1 MRTALRRP
9 LNSPQ
14 AQPLKGEQPMNTNT
28 ASEYRNLPLAVLT
41 ESVTNPRRIFEDSA
55 LKELAESIRSQGVL
69 SPLLVRPLTD
79 QSFEIVAGARRYRAA
94 QMAEAPT
101 VPVRIVNLTD
111 AEALEAQLIENL
123 QRRDVHPLE
132 EAQGFKAL
140 LNLEEPKYS
149 IEQIAAKVGKS
160 PAYCAA
166 RVRLTELAAP
176 VVEAFY
182 AEEIGVG
189 HALLLAKLQPAQQE
203 QALANCFRE
212 EWNGAGA
219 KAKRILLPVRHL
231 QQWIEHNVLLLLK
244 QAPFNKRDPQLVPA
258 AGSCVECPK
267 RTGHNKLLFA
277 DVSGNTDACT
287 DPNCYAAKLDAHV
300 KAKVAAKPE
309 LVQIST
315 AYKQQPEGEKTIPRN
330 KYVEIREEKP
340 DTPEKAKWPEFKT
353 CKYTTEAIVSDGIEK
368 GELRKVCTEPTCPV
382 HHPKK
387 QMPKADVSFKAEQ
400 EKRRRE
406 EALANATGLRV
417 LSAIVEAVPVRLM
430 KRDLLFVVE
439 RLAAF
444 LDERRLAIVLR
455 QTGIGKAK
463 SAADSPVK
471 MLAAFIRKS
480 EESVLGRLLVEI
492 VILHSANS
500 VNDSGK
506 LLKEAANF
514 YKVDVDA
521 ITSKVKQEFAAKE
534 KASTAKKAA
543 PKPAAEVEKKP
554 KAA

>member
-1 MRTALRRP
+1 
-9 LNSPQ
+9 
-14 AQPLKGEQPMNTNT
+14 MNTNT
-28 ASEYRNLPLAVLT
+28 ATEYRNLPLAVLT
-41 ESVTNPRRIFEDSA
+41 ESATNPRRIFEDSA

-94 QMAEAPT
+94 QMAEAANRSRPHRQPHRRRGIGGAANRKPAT
-101 VPVRIVNLTD
+101 PRRSPAGGGAGIQSP
-111 AEALEAQLIENL
+111 AQLGRPEVQHRADRREGREN
-123 QRRDVHPLE
+123 RPH
-132 EAQGFKAL
+132 
-140 LNLEEPKYS
+140 
-149 IEQIAAKVGKS
+149 IA
-160 PAYCAA
+160 PPEFD
-166 RVRLTELAAP
+166 LTELAAP

-258 AGSCVECPK
+258 AGSCVDCPK

-353 CKYTTEAIVSDGIEK
+353 CKYTTEAIVSDGIDK

-387 QMPKADVSFKAEQ
+387 QTPKADASFKAEQ

-406 EALANATGLRV
+406 EALANATGIRV
-417 LSAIVEAVPVRLM
+417 LQSIVAAVPVRLM
-430 KRDLLFVVE
+430 KRDLLFIAE
-439 RLAAF
+439 QLLPL
-444 LDERRLAIVLR
+444 LDEKRLEMVARNRSIKAKDGESVAKLLTAFVRKADEGTIGKLIVEAVILLSARSQSDGGKVLR
-455 QTGIGKAK
+455 AAAQAYRVDTDAVASRSSRSSPRRRRRGRPPSQSRSQRRRRNEPLSK
-463 SAADSPVK
+463 S
-471 MLAAFIRKS
+471 
-480 EESVLGRLLVEI
+480 
-492 VILHSANS
+492 
-500 VNDSGK
+500 
-506 LLKEAANF
+506 
-514 YKVDVDA
+514 
-521 ITSKVKQEFAAKE
+521 
-534 KASTAKKAA
+534 
-543 PKPAAEVEKKP
+543 
-554 KAA
+554 

>member
-1 MRTALRRP
+1 MRLLSSSATKRSA
-9 LNSPQ
+9 
-14 AQPLKGEQPMNTNT
+14 EQN
-28 ASEYRNLPLAVLT
+28 
-41 ESVTNPRRIFEDSA
+41 
-55 LKELAESIRSQGVL
+55 AESIRSQGVL

-94 QMAEAPT
+94 QMAETPT
-101 VPVRIVNLTD
+101 VPVRIVNLSD

-140 LNLEEPKYS
+140 LNLEDPKYS

-176 VVEAFY
+176 VVDAFY

-219 KAKRILLPVRHL
+219 KSKRLLLPVRHL

-277 DVSGNTDACT
+277 DVSGNMDACT

-300 KAKVAAKPE
+300 RAKVAAKPE

-315 AYKQQPEGEKTIPRN
+315 AYRQQPEGEKAIPRN

-353 CKYTTEAIVSDGIEK
+353 CKYTTEAIVADGIDK
-368 GELRKVCTEPTCPV
+368 GELRKVCTEPTCPI

-387 QMPKADVSFKAEQ
+387 QPSKANASFKAEE

-406 EALANATGLRV
+406 EALANATGIRV
-417 LSAIVEAVPVRLM
+417 LNAIVAAVPVRLM
-430 KRDLLFVVE
+430 KRDLLFIAEQMLSVMDDK
-439 RLAAF
+439 RLEIVARNRGIRAKEGESATKLLTAF
-444 LDERRLAIVLR
+444 LRKADEGA
-455 QTGIGKAK
+455 IGK
-463 SAADSPVK
+463 
-471 MLAAFIRKS
+471 LI
-480 EESVLGRLLVEI
+480 VEA
-492 VILHSANS
+492 VILLSAS
-500 VNDSGK
+500 KQADGGK
-506 LLKEAANF
+506 ILRTAAQA
-514 YKVDVDA
+514 YKVDTDA
-521 ITSKVKQEFAAKE
+521 IALKVKHEFAAKE
-534 KASTAKKAA
+534 KART
-543 PKPAAEVEKKP
+543 EMKKP
-554 KAA
+554 PSIATSKKKQAA

>member
-1 MRTALRRP
+1 M
-9 LNSPQ
+9 
-14 AQPLKGEQPMNTNT
+14 
-28 ASEYRNLPLAVLT
+28 
-41 ESVTNPRRIFEDSA
+41 
-55 LKELAESIRSQGVL
+55 
-69 SPLLVRPLTD
+69 
-79 QSFEIVAGARRYRAA
+79 
-94 QMAEAPT
+94 
-101 VPVRIVNLTD
+101 
-111 AEALEAQLIENL
+111 
-123 QRRDVHPLE
+123 
-132 EAQGFKAL
+132 
-140 LNLEEPKYS
+140 
-149 IEQIAAKVGKS
+149 
-160 PAYCAA
+160 
-166 RVRLTELAAP
+166 
-176 VVEAFY
+176 VEAFY

-277 DVSGNTDACT
+277 DVSGSSDACT

-353 CKYTTEAIVSDGIEK
+353 CKYITEAIVSDGIDK

-387 QMPKADVSFKAEQ
+387 QTPKVMQ
-400 EKRRRE
+400 
-406 EALANATGLRV
+406 
-417 LSAIVEAVPVRLM
+417 
-430 KRDLLFVVE
+430 
-439 RLAAF
+439 
-444 LDERRLAIVLR
+444 
-455 QTGIGKAK
+455 
-463 SAADSPVK
+463 
-471 MLAAFIRKS
+471 
-480 EESVLGRLLVEI
+480 
-492 VILHSANS
+492 
-500 VNDSGK
+500 
-506 LLKEAANF
+506 
-514 YKVDVDA
+514 
-521 ITSKVKQEFAAKE
+521 
-534 KASTAKKAA
+534 
-543 PKPAAEVEKKP
+543 
-554 KAA
+554 

>member
-1 MRTALRRP
+1 M
-9 LNSPQ
+9 
-14 AQPLKGEQPMNTNT
+14 
-28 ASEYRNLPLAVLT
+28 
-41 ESVTNPRRIFEDSA
+41 
-55 LKELAESIRSQGVL
+55 
-69 SPLLVRPLTD
+69 
-79 QSFEIVAGARRYRAA
+79 
-94 QMAEAPT
+94 
-101 VPVRIVNLTD
+101 
-111 AEALEAQLIENL
+111 
-123 QRRDVHPLE
+123 
-132 EAQGFKAL
+132 
-140 LNLEEPKYS
+140 
-149 IEQIAAKVGKS
+149 
-160 PAYCAA
+160 
-166 RVRLTELAAP
+166 TELAAP

-258 AGSCVECPK
+258 AGSCVDCPK

-353 CKYTTEAIVSDGIEK
+353 CKYTTEAIVSDGIDK

-387 QMPKADVSFKAEQ
+387 QTPKADASFKAEQ

-406 EALANATGLRV
+406 EALANATGIRV
-417 LSAIVEAVPVRLM
+417 LQSIVAAVPVRLM
-430 KRDLLFVVE
+430 KRDLLFIAEQLLPLLDEKRLEMAARNRSIKAKDGESAAKLLTAFVRKADEGTIGKLIVE
-439 RLAAF
+439 AVILLSARITVRRRQGSPRRRPGIRCRYRRRGPQGQAGVRREGEGEEGHQARAEASGKGETSRLANRESLDLPSGRSIF
-444 LDERRLAIVLR
+444 LSCPSSHPESCSRIRE
-455 QTGIGKAK
+455 
-463 SAADSPVK
+463 SAMFCPPD
-471 MLAAFIRKS
+471 
-480 EESVLGRLLVEI
+480 GR
-492 VILHSANS
+492 
-500 VNDSGK
+500 
-506 LLKEAANF
+506 F
-514 YKVDVDA
+514 
-521 ITSKVKQEFAAKE
+521 
-534 KASTAKKAA
+534 
-543 PKPAAEVEKKP
+543 P
-554 KAA
+554 